1 MKLLPGIYEQ
11 IINQLFKAKINSVDK
26 GNFYIGQRSITK
38 QDAVSLLSKYLH
50 HLLEIAFDSIDDQ
63 DVDKSVDFVNDVIR
77 SIGRQFNIED
87 YNNDVIDA
95 GKSILTSVVDKSKC
109 DYPDIEEYLGEVM
122 PLTSL
127 SKSSLFFGGKSG
139 EVSMQEELNREIRC
153 ADEICWVVSFIKVSG
168 LNLLYK
174 SLKEFTSEGK
184 KLRII
189 TTTYMSATEYSA
201 ITKLANLPNTEIKIS
216 YDGSQDRLHAKAYI
230 FIRNSGFHTAYIGS
244 SNISSAALRDGREWN
259 FKATQ
264 YELPDVIDSVRR
276 SFEVYWNDETF
287 ETFKLGIDDDK
298 LKKALNIEEFTLLDY
313 SKLDIIRAKDYQ
325 LRILERL
332 DYEREVLGNWHNLIV
347 AATGTGKTVISAY
360 DFKRYYKDHPNC
372 HFLFIAHRQE
382 ILKQALDT
390 YRYILDDQNF
400 GELMYSGQEPTKYNY
415 LFASKDSLINKLDQP
430 ILKPDYYDYI
440 VVDEV
445 HHIVAQTYVR
455 LMTHFKPKVLLGLT
469 ATPER
474 TNASEDITIYFDNRI
489 SAEIR
494 LPEALNA
501 GILCPFR
508 YYGIPDG
515 TDLTGV
521 KWTAHG
527 YDASELTKIYTAN
540 DMRTGLILRKLEEYV
555 ADSVGKVRA
564 LCFCVNKEHAKYM
577 CAKFTLAGL
586 RCEVLTS
593 ENDDRH
599 RKLVREKLK
608 KGEINYLFVVDI
620 FNEGVD
626 IPEIDLILFLRPTE
640 SLTIFLQ
647 QFGRGLRKVKGK
659 EFVTVLDF
667 VGHARQEF
675 NYKDRFEA
683 LIGRRSQGIKT
694 EIKNGFPNLPFG
706 CAITLEEKAK
716 EEILANI
723 DGVISRMRTSNIIK
737 EVREFYE
744 ANTVG
749 FSLGTFLNYINI
761 PLHRIYR
768 NNNTWNDICVAA
780 EITQSVSRYR
790 KLIYFAVSNKW
801 LATDSYSYFNQL
813 LKFVE
818 RKFRYNV
825 AEFDDKEKRYATM
838 FYYDLCDREGEFDS
852 LQQMFDE
859 LSNDEILIK
868 ELGEVLTILRNN
880 CIALEKDDNS
890 VYKTWNPLKLH
901 GVYTRSQIQAA
912 LGTSNFNKKSSSR
925 EGVERRRDINLEA
938 MYVDII
944 KDPSSAGNYDDY
956 AMSRTKFHW
965 ESQRTVSDTCP
976 TAEAYRNGDNHMLLF
991 VRQQKKDPETNVTM
1005 GYTYL
1010 GEVTFESMEG
1020 SRPLQIVWDLVSP
1033 MSEATFAFA
1042 SQYKAIG

>member
-26 GNFYIGQRSITK
+26 ENFYIGQRSITK
-38 QDAVSLLSKYLH
+38 QDSVSLLSKYLH

-189 TTTYMSATEYSA
+189 TTTYMGATEYSA

-901 GVYTRSQIQAA
+901 GVYTRNQIQAA
-912 LGTSNFNKKSSSR
+912 LGTSIFNKKSSSR
-925 EGVERRRDINLEA
+925 EGVERRRDIKLEA

>member
-26 GNFYIGQRSITK
+26 ENFYIGQRSITK
-38 QDAVSLLSKYLH
+38 QDSVSLLSKYLH

-189 TTTYMSATEYSA
+189 TTTYMGATEYSA

-287 ETFKLGIDDDK
+287 ETFKRGIDDDK

-474 TNASEDITIYFDNRI
+474 TNANEDITIYFDNRI

-706 CAITLEEKAK
+706 CTITLEEKAK

-976 TAEAYRNGDNHMLLF
+976 TAEAYRNSDNHMLLF

-1042 SQYKAIG
+1042 SQYRAIG

>member
-1 MKLLPGIYEQ
+1 
-11 IINQLFKAKINSVDK
+11 
-26 GNFYIGQRSITK
+26 
-38 QDAVSLLSKYLH
+38 
-50 HLLEIAFDSIDDQ
+50 
-63 DVDKSVDFVNDVIR
+63 
-77 SIGRQFNIED
+77 
-87 YNNDVIDA
+87 
-95 GKSILTSVVDKSKC
+95 
-109 DYPDIEEYLGEVM
+109 
-122 PLTSL
+122 
-127 SKSSLFFGGKSG
+127 
-139 EVSMQEELNREIRC
+139 
-153 ADEICWVVSFIKVSG
+153 
-168 LNLLYK
+168 
-174 SLKEFTSEGK
+174 
-184 KLRII
+184 
-189 TTTYMSATEYSA
+189 
-201 ITKLANLPNTEIKIS
+201 
-216 YDGSQDRLHAKAYI
+216 
-230 FIRNSGFHTAYIGS
+230 
-244 SNISSAALRDGREWN
+244 
-259 FKATQ
+259 
-264 YELPDVIDSVRR
+264 
-276 SFEVYWNDETF
+276 
-287 ETFKLGIDDDK
+287 
-298 LKKALNIEEFTLLDY
+298 
-313 SKLDIIRAKDYQ
+313 
-325 LRILERL
+325 
-332 DYEREVLGNWHNLIV
+332 
-347 AATGTGKTVISAY
+347 
-360 DFKRYYKDHPNC
+360 
-372 HFLFIAHRQE
+372 
-382 ILKQALDT
+382 
-390 YRYILDDQNF
+390 
-400 GELMYSGQEPTKYNY
+400 
-415 LFASKDSLINKLDQP
+415 
-430 ILKPDYYDYI
+430 
-440 VVDEV
+440 
-445 HHIVAQTYVR
+445 
-455 LMTHFKPKVLLGLT
+455 
-469 ATPER
+469 
-474 TNASEDITIYFDNRI
+474 
-489 SAEIR
+489 
-494 LPEALNA
+494 
-501 GILCPFR
+501 
-508 YYGIPDG
+508 
-515 TDLTGV
+515 
-521 KWTAHG
+521 
-527 YDASELTKIYTAN
+527 
-540 DMRTGLILRKLEEYV
+540 MRTGLILRKLEEYV

-599 RKLVREKLK
+599 RKQVREKLK

-706 CAITLEEKAK
+706 CTITLEEKAK

-737 EVREFYE
+737 EIREFYE

-780 EITQSVSRYR
+780 EITQSVSRYK

-838 FYYDLCDREGEFDS
+838 FYYDLCDREGEFGS

-859 LSNDEILIK
+859 LSKDEILIK

-901 GVYTRSQIQAA
+901 GVYTRNQIQAA
-912 LGTSNFNKKSSSR
+912 LGTSIFNKKSSSR
-925 EGVERRRDINLEA
+925 EGVERRRDIKLEA

-1042 SQYKAIG
+1042 SQYRAIG

>member
-26 GNFYIGQRSITK
+26 ENFYIGQRSITK

-109 DYPDIEEYLGEVM
+109 DYPNIEEYLGEVM

-189 TTTYMSATEYSA
+189 TTTYMGATEYSA

-287 ETFKLGIDDDK
+287 ETFKRGIDDDK

-474 TNASEDITIYFDNRI
+474 TNANEDITIYFDNRI

-901 GVYTRSQIQAA
+901 GVYTRNQIQAA
-912 LGTSNFNKKSSSR
+912 LGTSIFNKKSSSR

>member
-26 GNFYIGQRSITK
+26 ENFYIGQRSITK

-189 TTTYMSATEYSA
+189 TTTYMGATEYSA

-287 ETFKLGIDDDK
+287 ETFKRGIDDDK

-474 TNASEDITIYFDNRI
+474 TNANEDITIYFDNRI

-825 AEFDDKEKRYATM
+825 AKFDDKEKRYATM

>member
-26 GNFYIGQRSITK
+26 ENFYIGQRSITK
-38 QDAVSLLSKYLH
+38 QDSVSLLSKYLH

-189 TTTYMSATEYSA
+189 TTTYMGATEYSA

>member
-26 GNFYIGQRSITK
+26 ENFYIGQRSITK
-38 QDAVSLLSKYLH
+38 QDSVSLLSKYLH

-189 TTTYMSATEYSA
+189 TTTYMGATEYSA

-706 CAITLEEKAK
+706 CTITLEEKAK

-825 AEFDDKEKRYATM
+825 TEFDDKEKRYATM

-901 GVYTRSQIQAA
+901 GVYTRNQIQAA
-912 LGTSNFNKKSSSR
+912 LGTSIFNKKSSSR
-925 EGVERRRDINLEA
+925 EGVERRRDIKLEA